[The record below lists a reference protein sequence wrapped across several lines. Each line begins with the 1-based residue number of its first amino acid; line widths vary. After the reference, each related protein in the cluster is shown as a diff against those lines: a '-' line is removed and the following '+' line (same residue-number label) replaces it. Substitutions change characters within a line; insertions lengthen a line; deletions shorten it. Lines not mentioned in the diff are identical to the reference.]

1 MILSMTGYGAGV
13 SSSNNYQVTV
23 ELKSLNSKYFDI
35 MIKMPSAYSKYEIK
49 LRNYLA
55 EKLSR
60 GKISASI
67 SVEVL
72 SETKRV
78 LNINHALAKSYLQ
91 ELQLLRQ
98 KLNLDPQI
106 DLPFLLSL
114 PEVIPTEITSEDPE
128 EWELIQASFEKACE
142 ELLKNRK
149 EEGEALNKDLAARR
163 EGIRKALIEIEKL
176 APTRM
181 ENIRERVMQSLEEIR
196 SKVNELDSS
205 RFEQELLYYLERL
218 DINEEIVRLR
228 QHLDYFES
236 LQHEPESKGKQLQF
250 LSQEVGREINT
261 IGAKANDASIQ
272 RLVVQM
278 KEELEKIKEQVL
290 NIV

>member
-1 MILSMTGYGAGV
+1 
-13 SSSNNYQVTV
+13 
-23 ELKSLNSKYFDI
+23 
-35 MIKMPSAYSKYEIK
+35 
-49 LRNYLA
+49 
-55 EKLSR
+55 
-60 GKISASI
+60 
-67 SVEVL
+67 
-72 SETKRV
+72 
-78 LNINHALAKSYLQ
+78 
-91 ELQLLRQ
+91 
-98 KLNLDPQI
+98 
-106 DLPFLLSL
+106 
-114 PEVIPTEITSEDPE
+114 
-128 EWELIQASFEKACE
+128 
-142 ELLKNRK
+142 
-149 EEGEALNKDLAARR
+149 
-163 EGIRKALIEIEKL
+163 
-176 APTRM
+176 M

-236 LQHEPESKGKQLQF
+236 LQNEPDSKGKQLQF
-250 LSQEVGREINT
+250 LSQEIGREINT

>member
-1 MILSMTGYGAGV
+1 MILSMTGYGAGI
-13 SSSNNYQVTV
+13 SSSSNYQVTV

-35 MIKMPSAYSKYEIK
+35 MIKMPSAYYKYEIK

-60 GKISASI
+60 GKISASV

-98 KLNLDPQI
+98 KLDLDTQI

-114 PEVIPTEITSEDPE
+114 PEVIPTEITAEDPE
-128 EWELIQASFEKACE
+128 EWELIQASFEKACR
-142 ELLKNRK
+142 ELLNNRK

-163 EGIRKALIEIEKL
+163 EGIRNALIEIEKL
-176 APTRM
+176 APSRM

-236 LQHEPESKGKQLQF
+236 LQNEPDSKGKQLQF
-250 LSQEVGREINT
+250 LSQEIGREINT

>member
-13 SSSNNYQVTV
+13 SSSSNYQVSV
-23 ELKSLNSKYFDI
+23 ELKSLNSKYFDM

-49 LRNYLA
+49 LRNYLSD
-55 EKLSR
+55 KLLR
-60 GKISASI
+60 GKIAATI
-67 SVEVL
+67 NVEVL

-98 KLNLDPQI
+98 NLGMNAEI
-106 DLPFLLSL
+106 DLQFLLSL

-128 EWELIQASFEKACE
+128 EWELIQASMEKACK
-142 ELLKNRK
+142 ELIENRK
-149 EEGEALNKDLAARR
+149 EEGVALDKDMTARR
-163 EGIRKALIEIEKL
+163 EGILSALIEIEKL
-176 APTRM
+176 APLRM
-181 ENIRERVMQSLEEIR
+181 ENIRQRVVQSLEEIR
-196 SKVNELDSS
+196 NKVNELDSS
-205 RFEQELLYYLERL
+205 RFEQELLFYLERL

-228 QHLDYFES
+228 QHLDYFHT
-236 LQHEPESKGKQLQF
+236 LQDDPESKGKSLQF
-250 LSQEVGREINT
+250 LSQEIGREINT
-261 IGAKANDASIQ
+261 IGAKSNDAGIQ